1 MKIDYFFFLGNSL
14 ADVVVSGACTWPNSK
29 PLCIWDDGT
38 NHVNFV
44 AEDVPAQVYACV

>member
-29 PLCIWDDGT
+29 PVCIWDDGT

-44 AEDVPAQVYACV
+44 AEDVPA